1 MRSGLFHI
9 PNSAQYVVMANWLK
23 TRQTFFQ
30 RAIRRTIEPEEA
42 ARKQRQIREH
52 LLLNSARL
60 KAENFSVISPSDLGM
75 LFQLTDEVF
84 FEGELASFVEANF
97 RKPLTFRLSTR
108 MTKAGG
114 TTTMFRSG
122 LNRKDT
128 EFEIAIATTPLFSS
142 FGGEPANVGGVP
154 CYSRLEALQ
163 RIMEHEIIH
172 LVELLGTGDSNCQAR
187 PFRSLVRSYFG
198 HLESNHQLLTPA
210 DLARKK
216 LGIRCGD
223 TVVFQVAGKNRRGVV
238 NRITKRATVLVQD
251 PSGDEY
257 CDGVCYAKYYVPLPA
272 LKRA

>member
-1 MRSGLFHI
+1 
-9 PNSAQYVVMANWLK
+9 MADWFK
-23 TRQTFFQ
+23 TRQAFFERVVR
-30 RAIRRTIEPEEA
+30 RAVAPTEA
-42 ARKQRQIREH
+42 CRKQRQIRDH
-52 LLLNSARL
+52 LLLNSSRL
-60 KAENFSVISPSDLGM
+60 KTENFSVISPSDLGM

-114 TTTMFRSG
+114 TTTMFRNGSHW
-122 LNRKDT
+122 KDT
-128 EFEIAIATTPLFSS
+128 EFEIAVATTPLFNS
-142 FGGEPANVGGVP
+142 FGSEAVAKVGGVD
-154 CYSRLEALQ
+154 CHSRLEALQ

-172 LVELLGTGDSNCQAR
+172 LVELLGTGDSSCQAK

-210 DLARKK
+210 DVARKK

-223 TVVFQVAGKNRRGVV
+223 KVVFQVGGESRRGVV
-238 NRITKRATVLVQD
+238 NRITKRATVLVKD
-251 PSGDEY
+251 PTGEKY
-257 CDGVCYAKYYVPLPA
+257 CDGICYAKYYVPLPA